1 MKSHPQDPCLEAR
14 WSPGMALATALDE
27 TNARARAE
35 AARATRAAGLLTA
48 AGLFTGLVNLAFNAL
63 VARLGGASAYGAIS
77 VLLSVGTVAGFL
89 GIGTSYAV
97 AHWASLSQ
105 RPLGALLPGALR
117 SATPWM
123 VVGGVLAVVSGPAS
137 DFLHLDGAG
146 LFLMAD
152 VLFVVTILVAV
163 PGGLLIGARRF
174 AIIAGLSVFAAVLR
188 LALGATLTR
197 GSPVAG
203 SMLASLVPP
212 AAIGLM
218 STAIVLRSTGIDR
231 QSPEPMSPE
240 PESPQSEHR
249 GYVARQG
256 VIGALLAAGLW
267 GLWSMPLVLARHALS
282 GGASGDFAAAQVL
295 TSSILFLVTPC
306 ITAFY
311 PSVVRHPDRR
321 VILTGLWVI
330 SSIALGAAVGVV
342 VVGPPLMARV
352 YGSHF
357 AASTGIF
364 VPLGASAVCI
374 SIASYLSWVA
384 RAIGRH
390 LTVLAMSVGVGLIVE
405 FVIGSSMRGDVA
417 LAAQPAL
424 AVGIAGLLAAVSMV
438 VAKRSP
444 WSRWVAAVSS
454 SSSG

>member
-1 MKSHPQDPCLEAR
+1 M
-14 WSPGMALATALDE
+14 GLATPLDE
-27 TNARARAE
+27 ANALGRAE
-35 AARATRAAGLLTA
+35 AQRATRAAGLLTA

-117 SATPWM
+117 STTPWM
-123 VVGGVLAVVSGPAS
+123 AVGGVLALVSGPAS

-152 VLFVVTILVAV
+152 ALFVVTILVAV

-188 LALGATLTR
+188 LALGATLAR

-212 AAIGLM
+212 AAIGLV
-218 STAIVLRSTGIDR
+218 STAIVLRSTGGHR
-231 QSPEPMSPE
+231 QSPGPSLLE
-240 PESPQSEHR
+240 PESPQSEYR
-249 GYVARQG
+249 GDVARQG

-282 GGASGDFAAAQVL
+282 GGSSGDFAGAQVL

-311 PSVVRHPDRR
+311 PSVVRHPHRR
-321 VILTGLWVI
+321 VILTGLGMI
-330 SSIALGAAVGVV
+330 SSIAVAGAVGVV
-342 VVGPPLMARV
+342 VAGPPLMGRI

-357 AASTGIF
+357 AASAGIF

-384 RAIGRH
+384 RAVGRY
-390 LTVLAMSVGVGLIVE
+390 LTVLAVSVGVGLIVE
-405 FVIGSSMRGDVA
+405 FVIGSAMRGDVA

-424 AVGIAGLLAAVSMV
+424 AVGIAGLLAAASMV
-438 VAKRSP
+438 VSKRWWPSSHSAAPANSP
-444 WSRWVAAVSS
+444 
-454 SSSG
+454 SSG